1 MTTVEALK
9 ELYVELGGD
18 EDDVENISLIP
29 DMIAAITGAIKATG
43 GMLPAVSATDNGSV
57 LKVADGEWGVGTD
70 AVG

>member
-9 ELYVELGGD
+9 ELFVELGGD

-29 DMIAAITGAIKATG
+29 DMIVAITGAIKATG
-43 GMLPAVSATDNGSV
+43 GTLPAVDASDNGSV
-57 LKVADGEWGVGTD
+57 LKVADGKWGVGTD

>member
-18 EDDVENISLIP
+18 ADDVVNVSLIP
-29 DMIAAITGAIKATG
+29 DMINAITAAIKATG
-43 GMLPAVSATDNGSV
+43 GTLPAVSATDNGSV
-57 LKVADGEWGVGTD
+57 LKVADGKWSIGTD